1 MISRL
6 EKVIESAATSAA
18 KSAVDLATEFAKT
31 QRLLLRS
38 TLLLIIALSSACVA
52 PGPSFQNVDD
62 QSLASITD
70 PRARRMLLTGDTVG
84 ASDRYTELA
93 SRATDP
99 KLQLEYRIVAAEIL
113 FDRGVTEQGKQK
125 LAALPNELPFPELQY
140 RREILVAK
148 DELIDGRPQEALKAL
163 PDPRNIG
170 SNLHRAR
177 VFEVRAQSFR
187 QLENPDEELAARID
201 LENEVRRPAII
212 TANHQQIWQ
221 LLTTLPLSKL
231 REMTTNVRGDIYQG
245 WIELALANSGI
256 ADGEE
261 NVQQR
266 QASLQQWE
274 ARFPQHP
281 ARRTIATALLDTGSF
296 NGLKL
301 ASGPIRQVGVL
312 LPLSAPGIGAAAEA
326 IREGMVI
333 AYQNETNRAS
343 LPALRFYDIGDNI
356 NFVRTA
362 FRNAV
367 NDGSDAIIGPLRKA
381 AVTAIVT
388 QRDLPVPVITLNQVE
403 SAGRSPVQNVIQFG
417 LAPEDEARSA
427 ASRALATD
435 LRNAIVLQ
443 SDDSRGDRAARAFT
457 ETMLQNGGDVLH
469 TAVLPADQYDYSK
482 ELKDALLITQSDQR
496 FRSLSRALDTNL
508 FFEPS
513 IRGDVDMVFLAINN
527 EQARS
532 VRPQLAFFHAGG
544 LPMLGTS
551 RVSAVDDDVKA
562 NRDLNGIA
570 YTDTPWALDRD
581 VKRSPQFRE
590 AAQNNPDAIDVF
602 GKLYAL
608 GMDAWLVVN
617 NLDKLSNNDEL
628 AGFTG
633 NLVLTNDGRIQR
645 KLLWA
650 KYEEG
655 KSVRLKNV
663 EFEPTNLIIN
673 RQE

>member
-1 MISRL
+1 MISQL
-6 EKVIESAATSAA
+6 EKVLESAANKHA
-18 KSAVDLATEFAKT
+18 
-31 QRLLLRS
+31 LLLPS
-38 TLLLIIALSSACVA
+38 TLILILALASACVA
-52 PGPSFQNVDD
+52 PGPSFQNIDD

-70 PRARRMLLTGDTVG
+70 PRARRMLLTGDALG
-84 ASDRYTELA
+84 ASNRYTELA
-93 SRATDP
+93 TKATTP
-99 KLQLEYRIVAAEIL
+99 QLQLEYQIVAAEIL
-113 FDRGVTEQGKQK
+113 FDRGVTEEGKVK
-125 LAALPNELPFPELQY
+125 LARLPDELPLPELQY

-148 DELIDGRPQEALKAL
+148 DQLFDGQPQNALEAL
-163 PDPRNIG
+163 PDPRNID

-177 VFEVRAQSFR
+177 VYEVRAQSFR

-201 LENEVRRPAII
+201 LENEVRRPATIN
-212 TANHQQIWQ
+212 ANHQQIWQ

-231 REMTTNVRGDIYQG
+231 REMTTNVRGEIYQG
-245 WIELALANSGI
+245 WIELALANAGS
-256 ADGEE
+256 AEGEQS
-261 NVQQR
+261 VQQR
-266 QASLQQWE
+266 QANLQQWR
-274 ARFPQHP
+274 ARYPLHP
-281 ARRTIATALLDTGSF
+281 ARRTVATALLDTDKF
-296 NGLKL
+296 DGLKL
-301 ASGPIRQVGVL
+301 ATGPIRQVGVL
-312 LPLSAPGIGAAAEA
+312 LPLSAPGIGAAAAA
-326 IREGMVI
+326 IREGIVI
-333 AYQNETNRAS
+333 AYQNESNRSS
-343 LPALRFYDIGDNI
+343 LPAIRFYDIGDNI

-381 AVTAIVT
+381 AVTAIIT

-403 SAGRSPVQNVIQFG
+403 SAGSAPAQNVIQFG

-469 TAVLPADQYDYSK
+469 TAVLPADKYDYTK

-496 FRSLSRALDTNL
+496 FKSLSRALDTNL

-513 IRGDVDMVFLAINN
+513 IRGDVDMVFLAVNN

-562 NRDLNGIA
+562 NRDLNGIS
-570 YTDTPWALDRD
+570 YTDTPWALDAEVR
-581 VKRSPQFRE
+581 RSPQYRE
-590 AAQNNPDAIDVF
+590 AQQNNPDTIDVF

-608 GMDAWLVVN
+608 GMDAWLLVN
-617 NLDKLSNNDEL
+617 NLNNLSSNNEL
-628 AGFTG
+628 TGFTG

-655 KSVRLKNV
+655 KSVRLKSI
-663 EFEPTNLIIN
+663 EYEPDNLIIN

>member
-1 MISRL
+1 M
-6 EKVIESAATSAA
+6 
-18 KSAVDLATEFAKT
+18 
-31 QRLLLRS
+31 LLLRS
-38 TLLLIIALSSACVA
+38 MPILILALTSACVA

-84 ASDRYTELA
+84 ASNRYTELA
-93 SRATDP
+93 TKATNP
-99 KLQLEYRIVAAEIL
+99 QLQLEYQLVAAEIL
-113 FDRGVTEQGKQK
+113 FDRGVTEDGKVK
-125 LAALPNELPFPELQY
+125 LAQLPNEIAFPELQY

-148 DELIDGRPQEALKAL
+148 DQLFDGQPQNALEAL
-163 PDPRNIG
+163 PDPRNIQ

-177 VFEVRAQSFR
+177 VYEVRAQSFR

-201 LENEVRRPAII
+201 LESEVRRPAII
-212 TANHQQIWQ
+212 NANHQQIWQ

-245 WIELALANSGI
+245 WIELALANAGS
-256 ADGEE
+256 ADGEQS
-261 NVQQR
+261 VQQR
-266 QASLQQWE
+266 QASLQQWK
-274 ARFPQHP
+274 ARYPLHP
-281 ARRTIATALLDTGSF
+281 ARRTVATALLDTDRF
-296 NGLKL
+296 DGLKL

-326 IREGMVI
+326 IRDGIVI
-333 AYQNETNRAS
+333 AYQNEPNRSS
-343 LPALRFYDIGDNI
+343 LPAIRFYDIGDNI

-403 SAGRSPVQNVIQFG
+403 SAGSAPAQNVIQFG

-427 ASRALATD
+427 ASRALASD

-469 TAVLPADQYDYSK
+469 TAVLPADQYDYTK

-496 FRSLSRALDTNL
+496 FRNLSRALDTNL

-551 RVSAVDDDVKA
+551 RVSAVDDNVKA
-562 NRDLNGIA
+562 NRDLNG
-570 YTDTPWALDRD
+570 
-581 VKRSPQFRE
+581 
-590 AAQNNPDAIDVF
+590 
-602 GKLYAL
+602 
-608 GMDAWLVVN
+608 
-617 NLDKLSNNDEL
+617 LS
-628 AGFTG
+628 
-633 NLVLTNDGRIQR
+633 
-645 KLLWA
+645 
-650 KYEEG
+650 
-655 KSVRLKNV
+655 
-663 EFEPTNLIIN
+663 LIHI
-673 RQE
+673 